1 MSVETGACAAW
12 GKKSTRRRL
21 TSEQDRQAVR
31 EAAPVTRTAPQPE
44 KRTSPLPARLTF
56 FSPNSK
62 PAFLVE
68 LQTAAQ
74 YLLLN
79 NVKDLSLIKMIQK
92 LFIIFRK
99 VLKGLL
105 TAPGNRTYFRFPL

>member
-31 EAAPVTRTAPQPE
+31 EAALVTRTAPQPE

-79 NVKDLSLIKMIQK
+79 NELLSIHSMACKVKVN
-92 LFIIFRK
+92 RK
-99 VLKGLL
+99 FSECKENSDC
-105 TAPGNRTYFRFPL
+105 TKE